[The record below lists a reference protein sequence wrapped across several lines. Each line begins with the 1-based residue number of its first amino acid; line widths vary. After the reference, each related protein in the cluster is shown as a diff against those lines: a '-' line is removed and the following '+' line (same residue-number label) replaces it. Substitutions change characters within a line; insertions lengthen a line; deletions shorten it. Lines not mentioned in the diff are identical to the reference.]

1 MALLPLP
8 NPLGV
13 FLVPKIFFVS
23 GLFQP
28 SLLAGSFPGLS
39 TIGLETETLT
49 LPLPVIRKKMFLAV
63 EAFALALLSLH
74 RFPSKGPDLK
84 KNQRRKGRK
93 STEKKNQNSEE
104 GRKIFSESSEEN
116 GGEEDPLLNRPFC
129 GNSISPLAGDIKP
142 DKIAVIGERMNIEP
156 LKKAGEALKKK

>member
-39 TIGLETETLT
+39 TIGLKTETLT
-49 LPLPVIRKKMFLAV
+49 LPVPVIRKKMFLAV

-74 RFPSKGPDLK
+74 RFP
-84 KNQRRKGRK
+84 NQRNRSEDRK
-93 STEKKNQNSEE
+93 STRLNSSHTV
-104 GRKIFSESSEEN
+104 ISYAV
-116 GGEEDPLLNRPFC
+116 FC
-129 GNSISPLAGDIKP
+129 
-142 DKIAVIGERMNIEP
+142 
-156 LKKAGEALKKK
+156 LKK